1 VFLLDT
7 DTCIDVLRNVPA
19 VLEKM
24 ENLSPDDCYV
34 SSVTVLELYS
44 GIHFTRQP
52 EREGRKVDRFLSVLN
67 IVPFDRTAATE
78 AAKLKHDLESTGTR
92 IGPYDLLIA
101 AQAISAGWMLVT
113 ANVRA
118 FGRIESLKVENWRA
132 G

>member
-7 DTCIDVLRNVPA
+7 DTCIDVLRGVDS
-19 VLEKM
+19 VRERM
-24 ENLSPDDCYV
+24 EDLSPDDCNV
-34 SSVTVLELYS
+34 SSVTVFELYS

-67 IVPFDRTAATE
+67 IVPFDRTAAAE
-78 AAKLKHDLESTGTR
+78 AAKLRHDLESAGTR

-101 AQAISAGWMLVT
+101 AQAISTDCTLVT
-113 ANVRA
+113 VNVRE
-118 FGRIESLKVENWRA
+118 FGRIESLKVENWRV